1 MNTSP
6 ARAFS
11 VFIDKA
17 GVFTPWFLQM
27 KEWKAQDRVWQA
39 RRRASFADKELFGIH
54 LFNMT
59 VSPALLQQV
68 ELKPSGLAQ
77 KMQVICP
84 KIDANI
90 RKQPGFLCLL
100 LQHQKLDVFTPRNAL
115 HVLNGPDAL
124 IYSAGVKAQR
134 RL

>member
-1 MNTSP
+1 LHKHINSAR
-6 ARAFS
+6 ARAFF
-11 VFIDKA
+11 VLVDKA
-17 GVFTPWFLQM
+17 GVFTPRFSQM

-77 KMQVICP
+77 NMQVFVP
-84 KIDANI
+84 K
-90 RKQPGFLCLL
+90 
-100 LQHQKLDVFTPRNAL
+100 
-115 HVLNGPDAL
+115 
-124 IYSAGVKAQR
+124 
-134 RL
+134 